1 MFSSE
6 VVHDEE
12 ETVKNSTLAFFMTL
26 SNSSGVSSL
35 SAEDV
40 LEVECQPAV
49 REELLIPSPG
59 SCPLL

>member
-26 SNSSGVSSL
+26 SNSPGVSSL
-35 SAEDV
+35 SSEDV
-40 LEVECQPAV
+40 LEVECRAA
-49 REELLIPSPG
+49 
-59 SCPLL
+59 SCERGTPYP